1 MSVGLDSF
9 GYYLVGGTGNSHHAY
24 HPKVLKVE
32 YAVPTRLI
40 GGVEKDILVS
50 VGSAK
55 ANDGV
60 GRSIH
65 FSRCGYVIPRCQVR
79 YINGF
84 RGGACN
90 NDGNSALR
98 DSPDQSPID
107 KLLTSFRTKGF
118 DHCVL
123 ALPSSSASKRGC
135 HDG

>member
-1 MSVGLDSF
+1 MNIGLDSF
-9 GYYLVGGTGNSHHAY
+9 GYYLAGGTGNSHHAY

-65 FSRCGYVIPRCQVR
+65 FSQCRYVIPRSQVR
-79 YINGF
+79 YIK
-84 RGGACN
+84 
-90 NDGNSALR
+90 
-98 DSPDQSPID
+98 QS
-107 KLLTSFRTKGF
+107 
-118 DHCVL
+118 
-123 ALPSSSASKRGC
+123 
-135 HDG
+135 